1 MLLLQT
7 NMPTAK
13 EREDKVL
20 DSLAA
25 SIEGMGTDQ
34 AADGFQPAKKSKKKK
49 RRNKQRP
56 AGGGGGGG
64 GADIDDAE
72 DEDDADEDADDP
84 LLRLAAMQKAAAS
97 STTRP
102 LTTASSTGGGASAAR
117 KPPPVP
123 AHILGS
129 LKAAESMN
137 AGGDGGNGA
146 RPRRTKA
153 EERLASAQLEH
164 DSLVRMFDSTAPAD
178 ADDQLQR
185 TLHLSEVVAK
195 LDAAKAQV
203 EEEAKRTKEK
213 ALPSGEDL
221 LLLTRT
227 NIFARQH
234 SDEATIASVDG
245 ESTGA
250 GTPLAG
256 GTKPKFEFPDP
267 RTVRSFAVQ
276 DATAAAKARKAAAEA
291 AVEGGFVAL
300 GMEDSM
306 LPPELLEGHRGM
318 FVVSARRRCH

>member
-1 MLLLQT
+1 
-7 NMPTAK
+7 
-13 EREDKVL
+13 
-20 DSLAA
+20 
-25 SIEGMGTDQ
+25 
-34 AADGFQPAKKSKKKK
+34 
-49 RRNKQRP
+49 
-56 AGGGGGGG
+56 
-64 GADIDDAE
+64 
-72 DEDDADEDADDP
+72 
-84 LLRLAAMQKAAAS
+84 
-97 STTRP
+97 
-102 LTTASSTGGGASAAR
+102 
-117 KPPPVP
+117 
-123 AHILGS
+123 
-129 LKAAESMN
+129 MN

-256 GTKPKFEFPDP
+256 APSRSSVPGP

-276 DATAAAKARKAAAEA
+276 DAAAAKARKAAAEA
-291 AVEGGFVAL
+291 AVEGASWL
-300 GMEDSM
+300 WAWRTACCPRSCWR
-306 LPPELLEGHRGM
+306 HRGM

>member
-1 MLLLQT
+1 MTRCCDWRRCKRPQRR
-7 NMPTAK
+7 A
-13 EREDKVL
+13 RL
-20 DSLAA
+20 DRRLPPAA
-25 SIEGMGTDQ
+25 
-34 AADGFQPAKKSKKKK
+34 P
-49 RRNKQRP
+49 
-56 AGGGGGGG
+56 
-64 GADIDDAE
+64 
-72 DEDDADEDADDP
+72 
-84 LLRLAAMQKAAAS
+84 AAA
-97 STTRP
+97 
-102 LTTASSTGGGASAAR
+102 LSAALEA
-117 KPPPVP
+117 PPVP

-291 AVEGGFVAL
+291 AVEGASWL
-300 GMEDSM
+300 WAWRTACCPRSCWRATEACSW
-306 LPPELLEGHRGM
+306 
-318 FVVSARRRCH
+318 